1 MLRGNHESRLLAEHF
16 NFKQE
21 CLWKYNEDIYDA
33 IQNAF
38 DCLPLAA
45 TLEAN
50 FGKFFCVHG
59 GLSPEVNTVKD
70 VNDLY
75 RFREP
80 PEKGP
85 FCDLLWSD
93 PIEEQ
98 SAIGLT
104 ALQLTR
110 WHAKTFEPNPT
121 RGCSYFYGYGAV
133 KDFLTKN
140 NFLCVVRAHEVQKVR
155 RCCVCASVR

>member
-1 MLRGNHESRLLAEHF
+1 M
-16 NFKQE
+16 
-21 CLWKYNEDIYDA
+21 
-33 IQNAF
+33 
-38 DCLPLAA
+38 
-45 TLEAN
+45 
-50 FGKFFCVHG
+50 
-59 GLSPEVNTVKD
+59 
-70 VNDLY
+70 NDLH

-155 RCCVCASVR
+155 FSLRFVLSECDLRAVQQGYKLHKFKKFDLKQAPVITVFSAPNYCDMYATHRFTAHEYRFS